1 MAKKVYDIAV
11 KTGEYQKDGETKN
24 RYENVGVI
32 MKGDNGSFIIMN
44 RTFNP
49 AGVPNPECRN
59 TVLLSLFA
67 VKDKDTG
74 NPNAS
79 FEDEEEN
86 F

>member
-32 MKGDNGSFIIMN
+32 LKGDNGSFIIMN